1 MVVTQVLDELQ
12 QSEFFRGIPDK
23 HLKSLAKICR
33 AVEFPARST
42 VFEQYELAK
51 DVYIIVSGEISLAI
65 CDPSESCRQV
75 ALVQAGDLMGWSP
88 LVGRKR
94 LYDSARTVTSV
105 RALAFVGNDL
115 MEFCAANP
123 EFGFEFMRRVACVLA
138 ERLSGARLQLH
149 EMSGMFLPQY
159 PVESD

>member
-1 MVVTQVLDELQ
+1 MGEMKILDELR
-12 QSEFFRGIPDK
+12 QSDFFRGIADE
-23 HLKSLAKICR
+23 HLVNLATICH
-33 AVEFPARST
+33 AVEFPARTT

-75 ALVQAGDLMGWSP
+75 AVCKSGDLMGWSP

-94 LYDSARTVTSV
+94 LYDTARTTTAVK
-105 RALAFVGNDL
+105 ALSFVGSEL
-115 MEFCAANP
+115 MDFCAANP
-123 EFGFEFMRRVACVLA
+123 AFGFEFMRRVSVVLA
-138 ERLSGARLQLH
+138 DRLSRARLKLR
-149 EMSGMFLPQY
+149 ELSGMYLPEF